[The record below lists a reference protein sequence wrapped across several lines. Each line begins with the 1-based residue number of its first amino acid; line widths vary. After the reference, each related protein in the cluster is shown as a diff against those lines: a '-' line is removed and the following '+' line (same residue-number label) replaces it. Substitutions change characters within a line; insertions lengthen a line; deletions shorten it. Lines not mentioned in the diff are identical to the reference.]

1 MKLGRFLAA
10 AMLLALA
17 AIPTSASQAA
27 SALGS
32 LAAPRADTLVEK
44 AWGNHSTCEWG
55 RRAGWHRHT
64 YYGRIVPC
72 HRDRGYD
79 AYDDYDD
86 YSYTSPSY
94 PSYPSYPNYPSYYD
108 SPSYYYLDTY
118 TYTQNNTYWRPRPQ
132 TCRRDWHCV
141 DNGNPFDGK
150 RNCFWRRL
158 CN

>member
-1 MKLGRFLAA
+1 VLAA
-10 AMLLALA
+10 FSS
-17 AIPTSASQAA
+17 SAPQAA

-44 AWGNHSTCEWG
+44 VWGNHRTCEWG

-64 YYGRIVPC
+64 GYGGRAVPC
-72 HRDRGYD
+72 DPDRGHV
-79 AYDDYDD
+79 YDDYD
-86 YSYTSPSY
+86 YTYTVPSTPSY
-94 PSYPSYPNYPSYYD
+94 PSYPSYYD
-108 SPSYYYLDTY
+108 GPSYYYPDTY
-118 TYTQNNTYWRPRPQ
+118 TYTQYDSYWRPRPQ
-132 TCRRDWHCV
+132 HCRRDWHCV